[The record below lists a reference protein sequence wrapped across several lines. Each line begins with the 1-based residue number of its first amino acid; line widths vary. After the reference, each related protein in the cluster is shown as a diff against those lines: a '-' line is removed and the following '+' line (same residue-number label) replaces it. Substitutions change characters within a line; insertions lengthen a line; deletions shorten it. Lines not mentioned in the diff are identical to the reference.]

1 MNTKKVLSD
10 TNNPRYSYLYYWCPY
25 HVKVTLW
32 TAYVG
37 AIKKPFQLGKAIHK
51 NHEKRMSVI
60 FFYVSLRHNN

>member
-1 MNTKKVLSD
+1 MFVTFK
-10 TNNPRYSYLYYWCPY
+10 LYDRQSC
-25 HVKVTLW
+25 HAKVTLR